1 MTTRG
6 IGRIGVHVVLVLAVV
21 VTFIPILWM
30 LGVSFKP
37 RQEVFSDPL
46 VPFPL
51 MPTWENYRYVF
62 ETTRVGRQ
70 FVNSVIFAGGVT
82 LGQVLIAIPAA
93 YAFARFRF
101 RGTGVLF
108 ALLLLT
114 FPIPFVVFYVPNYL
128 LLSRF
133 DLLNTYAGLI
143 LPQVASAYGVF
154 LLRQHFKAF
163 PKDVLDAAK
172 MDGAN
177 DWSILWTILVPA
189 NRAAIVALGVFVFI
203 TTWNEYVWPLLVA
216 SDPNM
221 HILTVGLANLASGEG
236 GTRWGAIMA
245 AAAIA
250 TLPALL
256 AYLFVRRH
264 ILAVVLEGAVKG

>member
-163 PKDVLDAAK
+163 PKDVLDAAR

-216 SDPNM
+216 SNPNM